1 MITVKKYSN
10 RRLYDTDWSRYVTL
24 DEVAGRVRAGE
35 DVRVLDAKSGRDLTQ
50 SVLVQIIL
58 ESRGAAQLLPA
69 RLLAQLIRLEDADLA
84 EFFGN
89 WMSWSL
95 ETYLAAKR
103 SVTAAGPFAAMPM
116 QATEALARLV
126 RGVGGRRVEASAPL
140 PPPSPEP
147 PIEGS
152 AAGPSGARRL
162 EGDIADLRRELADLK
177 AALAAAQK

>member
-24 DEVAGRVRAGE
+24 DEVAGRVRGGE
-35 DVRVLDAKSGRDLTQ
+35 DVRVIDAKTGGDLTQ
-50 SVLVQIIL
+50 TVLVQIIL

-95 ETYLAAKR
+95 ELYLSAKR
-103 SVTAAGPFAAMPM
+103 SVTAAGPFAAMPL

-126 RGVGGRRVEASAPL
+126 RGVGGRARPDLPMPMPEAA
-140 PPPSPEP
+140 PPPDDE
-147 PIEGS
+147 
-152 AAGPSGARRL
+152 RRL

-177 AALAAAQK
+177 AALAQVRD

>member
-24 DEVAGRVRAGE
+24 DEVAGRVRGGD
-35 DVRVLDAKSGRDLTQ
+35 DVRVFDAKTGRDLTQ
-50 SVLVQIIL
+50 TVLVQIIL

-69 RLLAQLIRLEDADLA
+69 RLLAQLIRLEDAELA

-95 ETYLAAKR
+95 EAYLAAKR

-116 QATEALARLV
+116 HATEALARLV
-126 RGVGGRRVEASAPL
+126 RGVGGRRAEVPGPALAAA
-140 PPPSPEP
+140 PEP
-147 PIEGS
+147 DAASPASGS
-152 AAGPSGARRL
+152 GRL
-162 EGDIADLRRELADLK
+162 EGDIADLRRELADLR
-177 AALAAAQK
+177 AALAAAQDSR

>member
-24 DEVAGRVRAGE
+24 DEVAGRVRGGD
-35 DVRVLDAKSGRDLTQ
+35 DVRVFDAKSGRDLTQ
-50 SVLVQIIL
+50 TVLVQIIL

-69 RLLAQLIRLEDADLA
+69 RLLAQLIRLEDAELA

-95 ETYLAAKR
+95 EAYLAAKR

-116 QATEALARLV
+116 HATEALARLV
-126 RGVGGRRVEASAPL
+126 RGVGGRRAEV
-140 PPPSPEP
+140 
-147 PIEGS
+147 
-152 AAGPSGARRL
+152 AGP
-162 EGDIADLRRELADLK
+162 
-177 AALAAAQK
+177 ALAAAPEPDVASPASG